1 MSTMRERMAGATP
14 KAAVTPAAPPRERLV
29 MSRANSPVSAEA
41 EARSAFGM
49 RLRAARKRAGLSME
63 ELAGRMGGA
72 VTKQAIGK
80 YETGRMMP
88 VADVLERLAAALG
101 PGLGSGSGSGY
112 GFAGAGKAGKEGAGQ
127 VGTRGEG
134 AGSAGARKTGLGQSA
149 AGKAGA
155 GRPGVGHDA
164 ASWRV
169 DDGNQAYAHGDAH
182 APASSPRA
190 GYNGNLPADDGDG
203 AFGRRPEDLSA
214 PSPRRARLRVPAA
227 LAFPVPLSPSLP
239 LALAQ
244 SLQLPD
250 SENIRFRDGRKLS
263 AKAGS
268 TMRYRMADQLERCLK
283 LESLLGE
290 TVAAYENPLGG
301 NAAPPANAEEVE
313 AAAIEVRRRW
323 DLGSGPVVNLLGC
336 LEDKGIRV
344 FETSGLE
351 RFDGL
356 SGALGPVPFI
366 VVSRDFPADR
376 RRFTAAHELGHVL
389 CGFPDRD
396 GAEAMCHAFAG
407 AFLLP
412 RAALERAFGGT
423 ARRKITLGDLTE
435 LKLTYGVS
443 LQAIMHRA
451 KDAGLV
457 GARQFRL
464 FREMVRARG
473 WHETEPV
480 EFVGM
485 ERATRFMRLVRSAVA
500 SGIMSIEQAA
510 ELSGVP
516 AERIRD
522 EMGEMF

>member
-1 MSTMRERMAGATP
+1 MSTMKERIAGDKGAT
-14 KAAVTPAAPPRERLV
+14 
-29 MSRANSPVSAEA
+29 
-41 EARSAFGM
+41 ARSAFGI

-63 ELAGRMGGA
+63 ELAGRLGGV

-88 VADVLERLAAALG
+88 VAEVLERLGAILG
-101 PGLGSGSGSGY
+101 PDLGKEIGLGVGY
-112 GFAGAGKAGKEGAGQ
+112 GPELASAWEKGKAGD
-127 VGTRGEG
+127 VGEEDAER
-134 AGSAGARKTGLGQSA
+134 S
-149 AGKAGA
+149 
-155 GRPGVGHDA
+155 GVRSDA
-164 ASWRV
+164 DRWRV
-169 DDGNQAYAHGDAH
+169 DDGNRAHVHMDVH
-182 APASSPRA
+182 AP
-190 GYNGNLPADDGDG
+190 
-203 AFGRRPEDLSA
+203 
-214 PSPRRARLRVPAA
+214 
-227 LAFPVPLSPSLP
+227 LP
-239 LALAQ
+239 LHC
-244 SLQLPD
+244 SPQLPD
-250 SENIRFRDGRKLS
+250 SFRPENIRFRDGRKLS

-290 TVAAYENPLGG
+290 KATAFENPLGG
-301 NAAPPANAEEVE
+301 NATPPSNAEEIE
-313 AAAIEVRRRW
+313 TAAVEVRRRW

-356 SGALGPVPFI
+356 SGALGSVPFI
-366 VVSRDFPADR
+366 VVSKDFPADR

-389 CGFPDRD
+389 CGFPDRE
-396 GAEAMCHAFAG
+396 GAEALCHAFAG

-412 RAALERAFGGT
+412 RAALEKSFGGT
-423 ARRKITLGDLTE
+423 VRRKITLGDLTE
-435 LKLTYGVS
+435 IKLTYGIS
-443 LQAIMHRA
+443 IQAIMHRA
-451 KDAGLV
+451 KDLGLV

-500 SGIMSIEQAA
+500 SGIMGLEQAA
-510 ELSGVP
+510 EYCGLP
-516 AERIRD
+516 AEKIR
-522 EMGEMF
+522 EEIGEMF